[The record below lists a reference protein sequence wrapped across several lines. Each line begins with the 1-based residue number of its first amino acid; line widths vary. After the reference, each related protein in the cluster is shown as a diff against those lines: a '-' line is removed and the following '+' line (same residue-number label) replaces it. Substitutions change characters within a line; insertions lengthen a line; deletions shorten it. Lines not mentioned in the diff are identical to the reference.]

1 MERKGFIH
9 GAPNHRIPH
18 TGFPVVGAPYYDS
31 QKVFSEK
38 CKIALTNAPKYG
50 ILSVSTPE
58 REGNSKMKQVPKNK
72 RYHKNNKRQL
82 NSEWRVRMCGFVS
95 SRSHRIEKME
105 RKEFKLGT
113 VLAAV

>member
-1 MERKGFIH
+1 MRGPLMNF
-9 GAPNHRIPH
+9 PNYQDFPFVWGPISKIP
-18 TGFPVVGAPYYDS
+18 
-31 QKVFSEK
+31 KVFSEK
-38 CKIALTNAPKYG
+38 CKIALTFAPKYG

>member
-1 MERKGFIH
+1 MGPHIEDSKSFFRKMQNSLDIC
-9 GAPNHRIPH
+9 
-18 TGFPVVGAPYYDS
+18 S
-31 QKVFSEK
+31 
-38 CKIALTNAPKYG
+38 KIWYT
-50 ILSVSTPE
+50 SVSTPE

>member
-1 MERKGFIH
+1 MRGPLMNF
-9 GAPNHRIPH
+9 PNYQDFPFVWGPISKIP
-18 TGFPVVGAPYYDS
+18 
-31 QKVFSEK
+31 KVFFRKMQNSLDI
-38 CKIALTNAPKYG
+38 CSKIWYT
-50 ILSVSTPE
+50 SVSTPE

>member
-1 MERKGFIH
+1 MILKFQIR
-9 GAPNHRIPH
+9 
-18 TGFPVVGAPYYDS
+18 TGFPVCVGPHIEDS
-31 QKVFSEK
+31 KSFFRKMQNSLDI
-38 CKIALTNAPKYG
+38 CSKIWYT
-50 ILSVSTPE
+50 SVSTPE